1 MFDDDSF
8 NYGFFFTYSLAYWN
22 ILDLT
27 ENTQMKS
34 LFSTNDWEE
43 MVESFNNE
51 IKLIESNFL
60 DVVEYFFDEVEK
72 VS

>member
-1 MFDDDSF
+1 
-8 NYGFFFTYSLAYWN
+8 
-22 ILDLT
+22 
-27 ENTQMKS
+27 MKS

-43 MVESFNNE
+43 MVKSFNNE
-51 IKLIESNFL
+51 VKLIDSDFL